1 MKDIKCVIW
10 DLDNTIWEGT
20 LLEDKTVTLRD
31 GIREVL
37 EELDNRGILHS
48 VASKNNY
55 EEAVGKLEELGI
67 AHYFLFP
74 QVSWNAKSHAVS
86 TIQEQLNLGADTF
99 LFIDDQ
105 PFEREEVKNVHPKIS
120 CIDAAEFRLLL
131 TDKRL
136 QPKFITTDSRR
147 RRFMYLEAAERNRQ
161 EEAFRGP
168 KEQFLAQLNMELLI
182 SPATEEDLE
191 RAEELTLRTNQYNAT
206 GTIYSYEELNYFRIS
221 PDHDLLVCELTDK
234 FGSYGKIGLALVEKQ
249 SSYWHLRM
257 ILISCRV
264 ISHGIGTVL
273 LNYILNQAF
282 QTGKKVRADFQQT
295 DRNRMMYLTFKF
307 AGFTVLTNEAGLI
320 LFENE
325 AAQLLKLPGYIKIT
339 DHQLISKWK

>member
-10 DLDNTIWEGT
+10 DLDNTIWEGI
-20 LLEDKTVTLRD
+20 LLEDKAVQLRE

-37 EELDNRGILHS
+37 EELDNRGILHAI
-48 VASKNNY
+48 ASKNNY
-55 EEAVGKLEELGI
+55 DEAIAKLSELGI

-74 QVSWNAKSHAVS
+74 QIGWNAKSHAVIR
-86 TIQEQLNLGADTF
+86 IQEQLNIGIDTF

-105 PFEREEVKNVHPKIS
+105 PFEREEVKNAHQQIT
-120 CIDAAEFRLLL
+120 CMDAAEFRLLL

-147 RRFMYLEAAERNRQ
+147 RRFMYVEAMERARQ
-161 EEAFRGP
+161 EEEFQGP

-182 SPATEEDLE
+182 SPAGEDDLE

-206 GTIYSYEELNYFRIS
+206 GTVYSYEELNYFRTS
-221 PDHDLLVCELTDK
+221 PHHDLLVCELTDK
-234 FGSYGKIGLALVEKQ
+234 FGSYGKIGLALLEKMPAH
-249 SSYWHLRM
+249 WHLRM
-257 ILISCRV
+257 MLVSCRV

-282 QTGKKVRADFQQT
+282 HINKKVRADFQQT
-295 DRNRMMYLTFKF
+295 NRNRVMYLTFKF
-307 AGFTVLTNEAGLI
+307 AGFTEIAKETGLI

-325 AAQLLKLPGYIKIT
+325 TSQLLKLPGYIKIT